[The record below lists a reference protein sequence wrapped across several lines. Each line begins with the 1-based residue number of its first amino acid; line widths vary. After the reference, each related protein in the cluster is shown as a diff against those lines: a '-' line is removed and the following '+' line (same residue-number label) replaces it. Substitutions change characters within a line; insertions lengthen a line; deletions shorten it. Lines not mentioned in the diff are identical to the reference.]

1 MSNSVARRSTAT
13 TEVLV
18 STLHLGTILLFARFY
33 PADKGRRRTL
43 NIALPSPARR
53 DRFRLNAMPRKRSRD
68 EVWGT
73 LRRASVYLMP
83 YRARLGGVFAL
94 IIAFS
99 LFSLVFPALM
109 GGIIDFATGHHA
121 SNRFVS
127 LIVPKG
133 AIGMRALLPLFLLYA
148 LMLIARAAALLTRN
162 HLMQTTGMR
171 VTCDLRIA
179 VFSHL
184 QKLSIRFYEERQTGR
199 VVARV
204 TEDAAS
210 MHQLVANASVNLIG
224 ELTMAVGVLVLLFAY
239 SWKLALISVTII
251 PLFIFNY
258 FWHRRRMRMESRR
271 HRRHWS
277 KLVGFLNERI
287 ANNRVVRAF
296 ATEGLEENSFRGGIQ
311 ADFANYN
318 RLIWRS
324 TLLSATA
331 DFLSG
336 IGTLL
341 ILAFG
346 AVMIYKSLNAPA
358 GAPRFTIG
366 DLSAFLAYLAQLYGP
381 IVRVFDANAI
391 IQAGVT
397 SMERIFAILDTSP
410 HIPDND
416 ALPQLPRI
424 AGKIEFRD
432 VSFAYRIGQAT
443 LEHVNFTVE
452 PGEMVALVGP
462 SGAGKST
469 IITLLARFYDP
480 TAGAVLIDNQPITG
494 FNVQSVR
501 RQVGIVMQDNILFSG
516 SIADNIRY
524 GRPDATHEE
533 VIAASVAA
541 NCHEF
546 VSKLKNGYDSRV
558 GERGVSLS
566 GGQRQRLAIARVL
579 LRDPRILILDEAT
592 SALDSQSERL
602 IQDATEKLMEN
613 RTAIVIAHRLSTVV
627 NADRILVMDHGR
639 IVDFGR
645 HEELLARPGLYRDLY
660 QLQFEERAES

>member
-1 MSNSVARRSTAT
+1 
-13 TEVLV
+13 
-18 STLHLGTILLFARFY
+18 
-33 PADKGRRRTL
+33 
-43 NIALPSPARR
+43 
-53 DRFRLNAMPRKRSRD
+53 MPRKRSRD
-68 EVWGT
+68 EVFST
-73 LRRASVYLMP
+73 LKRASVYLVP
-83 YRARLGGVFAL
+83 YRLRLLGVFGL
-94 IIAFS
+94 IIGVS
-99 LFSLVFPALM
+99 LFTLVFPAL
-109 GGIIDFATGHHA
+109 T
-121 SNRFVS
+121 
-127 LIVPKG
+127 G
-133 AIGMRALLPLFLLYA
+133 AIFDYCTLGKSGSKIAGVLVPRGAGVMEAMLILFIFYA
-148 LMLIARAAALLTRN
+148 LMLMARAAALLTRN

-171 VTCDLRIA
+171 VTCDLRVA

-210 MHQLVANASVNLIG
+210 MHQLVANASVNLVG
-224 ELTMAVGVLVLLFAY
+224 ELTMAVGVLGLLFTY
-239 SWKLALISVTII
+239 SWKLALIAVAII
-251 PLFIFNY
+251 PMFVFNY

-296 ATEGLEENSFRGGIQ
+296 ATEGLEETSFRGGI
-311 ADFANYN
+311 ATDYSNYN
-318 RLIWRS
+318 RLVWRN
-324 TLLSATA
+324 TLLGSIA

-336 IGTLL
+336 FGTLL

-346 AVMIYKSLNAPA
+346 SVMILHARSEP
-358 GAPRFTIG
+358 GAPHFTIG
-366 DLSAFLAYLAQLYGP
+366 DLTAILAYLAQLYGP
-381 IVRVFDANAI
+381 IVRVFDANVI

-397 SMERIFAILDTSP
+397 SMERIFAVLDTQP
-410 HIPDND
+410 HIPEND
-416 ALPQLPRI
+416 ALPEFPRI
-424 AGKIEFRD
+424 DGKIEFRD

-443 LEHVNFTVE
+443 LDQVNFKVE

-480 TAGAVLIDNQPITG
+480 TSGQVLIDDNPITG

-501 RQVGIVMQDNILFSG
+501 RQIGIVMQDNILLSG
-516 SIADNIRY
+516 SIEENIRY
-524 GRPDATHEE
+524 GRPGATKED
-533 VIAASVAA
+533 VISAAKAA

-546 VSKLKNGYDSRV
+546 VTRLKNGYDSRV

-592 SALDSQSERL
+592 SALDSHSERL
-602 IQDATEKLMEN
+602 IQEATEKLMEN

-627 NADRILVMDHGR
+627 NANRILVMDGGR
-639 IVDFGR
+639 IVDFGK

-660 QLQFEERAES
+660 QLQFAERAAA